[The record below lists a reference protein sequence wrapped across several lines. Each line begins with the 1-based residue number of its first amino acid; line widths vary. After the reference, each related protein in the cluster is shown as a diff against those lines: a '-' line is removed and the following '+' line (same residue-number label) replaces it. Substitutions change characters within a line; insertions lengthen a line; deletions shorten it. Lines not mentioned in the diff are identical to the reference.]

1 MSNFSSSSELQPSQA
16 ALELLSRRRTR
27 ESLTSWSQHCGYTPA
42 AHHRLLIEKLEA
54 VSRGECDRLLICM
67 PPGAAKSTYASVLFP
82 AWFLANHPAAAII
95 AASHTTELSERW
107 GRRVR
112 NLVIENAP
120 TLDISL
126 SSDSMAAGR
135 WELTSGGSYLAAGVG
150 QAILGYRADLVVID
164 DPIRSREDAASET
177 IRRSTWEW
185 FSADLKTRLKPGGR
199 VILIQTR
206 WHEDDLAGRVLA
218 EMEKGG
224 DQWHSLILPAVA
236 EEGDPLGRKAGAF
249 LWDDDPNYEF
259 GKFLRRE
266 QQTQPAW
273 NWAALYQQRPAPES
287 GDYFRSEWLKP
298 YEKIPPL
305 DTLRVFAGS
314 DFAVTAGKG
323 DWTCHIVVGVS
334 QDNELYLLDLYRA
347 QSTPDV
353 SIDRMLDLQKLWRPV
368 AWAEEAGAIKNAIG
382 PFLERRMQERKIPI
396 FRKTLPVKGDKSARA
411 QSIRGLMALRGLRVP
426 TKAIWYPAFAQELL
440 TFPVGKHD
448 DQCDSLAL
456 VGQLVA
462 MMQPQPKAVEE
473 KKTGGPYGMADASYA
488 LFRDS
493 AQLDRWLSGDD
504 MLSHDDDSGYGSIA
518 TL

>member
-1 MSNFSSSSELQPSQA
+1 M
-16 ALELLSRRRTR
+16 ELLSRRRTR
-27 ESLTSWSQHCGYTPA
+27 ESLTEWSRHCGFEPA
-42 AHHRLLIEKLEA
+42 AHHKLLIGELEKVA
-54 VSRGECDRLLICM
+54 RGEIDRLLICM

-120 TLDISL
+120 TLDIAL
-126 SSDSMAAGR
+126 VSDSAAAGR
-135 WELTSGGSYLAAGVG
+135 WELTTGGSYLAAGVG

-224 DQWHSLILPAVA
+224 DEWHSLILPAVA
-236 EEGDPLGRKAGAF
+236 EEGDPLGRKPGEF
-249 LWDDDPNYEF
+249 LWDDDDAYQY
-259 GKFLRRE
+259 GQQLRRE
-266 QQTQPAW
+266 RQNQPSW

-305 DTLRVFAGS
+305 DTLRVFAAS
-314 DFAVTAGKG
+314 DYAVTSKG
-323 DWTCHIVVGVS
+323 GDYTVHVIVGVAP
-334 QDNELYLLDLYRA
+334 DDKLYLLDLWRG
-347 QSTPDV
+347 QTTPDLWV
-353 SIDRMLDLQKLWRPV
+353 DRMLDMAKLWKPIS
-368 AWAEEAGAIKNAIG
+368 WAEETGQIKSSVG
-382 PFLERRMQERKIPI
+382 PFLDRRMAERKIPI
-396 FRKTLPVKGDKSARA
+396 FRKQFPTKGDKSVRA
-411 QSIRGLMALRGLRVP
+411 QSIRGKLAMDGLYVP
-426 TKAIWYPAFAQELL
+426 TKASWYAAFQQELL
-440 TFPVGKHD
+440 TFPSSKHD
-448 DQCDSLAL
+448 DMVDAL
-456 VGQLVA
+456 GLIGQLLT
-462 MMQPQPKAVEE
+462 MMQPQPKAVPE
-473 KKTGGPYGMADASYA
+473 KKAGGPYGMADSSYA

-493 AQLDRWLSGDD
+493 AQLDRWLSDSD
-504 MLSHDDDSGYGSIA
+504 MVDHPEDGGYGSIA

>member
-16 ALELLSRRRTR
+16 AIELLSRRRTR
-27 ESLTSWSQHCGYTPA
+27 QSLTEWARHCGYEPA
-42 AHHRLLIEKLEA
+42 AHHRLLIEQLTR
-54 VSRGECDRLLICM
+54 VSRGEIDRLLICM

-120 TLDISL
+120 TLDIAL
-126 SSDSMAAGR
+126 VSDSQAAGR

-224 DQWHSLILPAVA
+224 DHWHSLVLPAVA
-236 EEGDPLGRKAGAF
+236 EEGDPLGRAAGTF

-305 DTLRVFAGS
+305 DTLRVFAAS
-314 DFAVTAGKG
+314 DYAVTSKG
-323 DWTCHIVVGVS
+323 GDYTVHLIVGV
-334 QDNELYLLDLYRA
+334 DPADKLYLLDLWRG
-347 QSTPDV
+347 QTTPDLWV
-353 SIDRMLDLQKLWRPV
+353 DRMLDMAKLWKPIS
-368 AWAEEAGAIKNAIG
+368 WAEETGQIKASVG
-382 PFLERRMQERKIPI
+382 PFLDRRMAERKIPI
-396 FRKTLPVKGDKSARA
+396 FRKQFPTKGDKSVRA
-411 QSIRGLMALRGLRVP
+411 QSIRGKLAMDGLYVP
-426 TKAIWYPAFAQELL
+426 TKASWYAAFQQELL
-440 TFPVGKHD
+440 TFPSSKHD
-448 DQCDSLAL
+448 DMVDAL
-456 VGQLVA
+456 GLIGQLLT
-462 MMQPQPKAVEE
+462 MMQPQPKAVPE
-473 KKTGGPYGMADASYA
+473 KKADGPYGHPDASYA

-504 MLSHDDDSGYGSIA
+504 MVDHGDGYTSIA